1 MTQQRSTPN
10 GAASLSPEDDAAL
23 DRTAVDLSDIPREAQ
38 EAASRRRAHAYE
50 VARRILE
57 GSLDPLSA

>member
-1 MTQQRSTPN
+1 MTQPYTTPD
-10 GAASLSPEDDAAL
+10 GATSLSPEDDAGL
-23 DRTAVDLSDIPREAQ
+23 DRTAVDLSDIPTEAQ
-38 EAASRRRAHAYE
+38 EAAGRRRAHAYE